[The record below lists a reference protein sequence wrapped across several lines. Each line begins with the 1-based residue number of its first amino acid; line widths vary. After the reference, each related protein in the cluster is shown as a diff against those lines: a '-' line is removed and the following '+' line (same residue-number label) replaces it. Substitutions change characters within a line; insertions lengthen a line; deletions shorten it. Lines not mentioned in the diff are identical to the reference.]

1 MGNWGNVSGSRW
13 KMHDF
18 VPFRGHRGGDCR
30 YTGKYLIID
39 GKQQLSS
46 KVVLSDGQHM
56 WRSSACLLQTFVF

>member
-1 MGNWGNVSGSRW
+1 
-13 KMHDF
+13 MHDF